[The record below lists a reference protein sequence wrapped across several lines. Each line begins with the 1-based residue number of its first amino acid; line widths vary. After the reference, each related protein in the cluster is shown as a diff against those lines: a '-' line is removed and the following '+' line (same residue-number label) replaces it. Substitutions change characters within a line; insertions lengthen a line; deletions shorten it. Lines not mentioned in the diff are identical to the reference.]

1 MYRPFL
7 YNQHYDILVYIA
19 TKTWRKWW
27 SWWWTIEWFGVA
39 YLCENNISLWIL
51 WAGDALGAK
60 PSGKTSLWEDQ
71 IMLSRREGHPSTMGE
86 EDKLPIFLGVLQL
99 SHIFQ
104 YFPLCLPSKS
114 LGFPYFPIFPCGFPT
129 FFPCGFTL
137 SPEGMTWH
145 LDPESALF
153 AELRQ
158 LLPQQGIDFELM
170 EIGGAGRAVLL

>member
-1 MYRPFL
+1 
-7 YNQHYDILVYIA
+7 
-19 TKTWRKWW
+19 
-27 SWWWTIEWFGVA
+27 
-39 YLCENNISLWIL
+39 LCENNISLWIL

-60 PSGKTSLWEDQ
+60 PSGKTSLWEDFPQEGHAFPTIEELTVDQMINGYQ
-71 IMLSRREGHPSTMGE
+71 IMLSQREGHPSTMGE
-86 EDKLPIFLGVLQL
+86 GDKLPIFLGVLQL

-114 LGFPYFPIFPCGFPT
+114 LGFPDFPIFPRGFPT